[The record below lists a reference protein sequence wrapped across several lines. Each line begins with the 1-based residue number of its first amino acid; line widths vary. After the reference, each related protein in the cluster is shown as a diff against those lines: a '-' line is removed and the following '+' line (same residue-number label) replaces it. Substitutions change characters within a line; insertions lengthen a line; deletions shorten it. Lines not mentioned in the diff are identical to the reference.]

1 MQNSIFDYVCFL
13 SGRKVFMRKIIKYV
27 LVTLLFLSL
36 SVLTAFLIYVH
47 FFRPGDRNLSGEW
60 TAGLDMTKQAAVTA
74 FIWLQDVE
82 GVSVSLEEV
91 EARMGKLTVEVNM
104 ELEQTGQS
112 GGTFYC
118 NIETESYEACEQ
130 AAYEAFAAAFR
141 ELLGERLRM
150 AGYAKEADG
159 ETVEALVQE
168 TFGMSTVS
176 YLRSCAPALL
186 PSLEELQAAYDGSGT
201 YEASGGL
208 LVRQFDEGGEGFA
221 RTESYIRKDDR
232 LILSGEEKEDDPD
245 VTADHDPLVYTL
257 RQSR

>member
-13 SGRKVFMRKIIKYV
+13 SGRKVFMGKIIKYI
-27 LVTLLFLSL
+27 LVTLLFLAL

-47 FFRPGDRNLSGEW
+47 FFRQDDRNLSGEW
-60 TAGLDMTKQAAVTA
+60 AAGLDMTKQAAATA
-74 FIWLQDVE
+74 FIWLQDIE
-82 GVSVSLEEV
+82 GVSVTLEEM
-91 EARMGKLTVEVNM
+91 EKRMGNLTVEANM
-104 ELEQTGQS
+104 KLEQTGKF

-150 AGYAKEADG
+150 AGYAENADG
-159 ETVEALVQE
+159 EAVEALVTK

-186 PSLEELQAAYDGSGT
+186 PSLEELQAEYDGSGT
-201 YEASGGL
+201 YETEGDVLA
-208 LVRQFDEGGEGFA
+208 RRFDEGGGGLT

-232 LILSGEEKEDDPD
+232 LILSAGAEDDPD
-245 VTADHDPLVYTL
+245 VISEYGPLIYTL
-257 RQSR
+257 QQDQ

>member
-1 MQNSIFDYVCFL
+1 MQDSIFDYVCFL
-13 SGRKVFMRKIIKYV
+13 SGRKVFMGKIIKYI
-27 LVTLLFLSL
+27 LITLLFLTL

-47 FFRPGDRNLSGEW
+47 FFRSDDRNLSGEW
-60 TAGLDMTKQAAVTA
+60 AAGLDMTKQAATTA
-74 FIWLQDVE
+74 FIWLQDIE
-82 GVSVSLEEV
+82 GVSVTLEEM
-91 EARMGKLTVEVNM
+91 EERMGNLTVEANM
-104 ELEQTGQS
+104 KLEQTGQS

-150 AGYAKEADG
+150 AGYAENADG
-159 ETVEALVQE
+159 EAVEELVTE

-201 YEASGGL
+201 YEASEGVL
-208 LVRQFDEGGEGFA
+208 ARQFDEGGGGLT

-232 LILSGEEKEDDPD
+232 LILASEAEDDPD
-245 VTADHDPLVYTL
+245 VISEYGPLIYTL
-257 RQSR
+257 QQDQ